1 MTGNAGRV
9 DRERRRLVALLAGA
23 GTGAAVFGRALCAL
37 ADGAAKV
44 TAGMVKQAEWI
55 SGVSFTDAEREL
67 MLSDLNE
74 TAEGLSALRAVA
86 LDNAVPPAIVF
97 SAGTAPPAD
106 AGAPEPPPRRERPA
120 VRPPSDD
127 DLAFAGAREL
137 GRLLR
142 ARKVSSTELTK
153 LALARLRTYGPAL
166 SCTVTVTEELA
177 LAQAKRADEE
187 LAAGKDRGPLH
198 GIPWGAKDL
207 IAVPGYPTTWGS
219 PLFREQVRPE
229 TATVY
234 RKLEEAGAVLVAK
247 TSVGELA
254 WGDVWFGGTTKNP
267 WKTDQG
273 SSGSSAGSASATAAG
288 IVAFAIGTE
297 TLGSIVSPCTRCGA
311 TGLRPTFGRVSRH
324 GVMALSFSMDKVGPI
339 ARSVEDCSLVFSAIA
354 GRDPLDPV
362 SADGPPAWPPRRGLS
377 GLTIGF
383 VEDLFQEERGKE
395 AKDEEEKARAAEWRG
410 FDLRTLDVL
419 RQLGARLV
427 PVKLPSRTPVGPLS
441 LVLTAE
447 AASAF
452 DDLVL
457 DGRVKTLVRQTAD
470 AWPNVLRQGRLLAA
484 VDYLRAQRAR
494 TLLMQEM
501 EERLAG
507 VDLFVAPTYGGSALL
522 LTNLTGHPCVVL
534 PNGFRLSDGTPT
546 SLTFTGRLFGEND
559 LLAVADLFQRATD
572 FHTRRPKLT
581 ESTAAKG

>member
-1 MTGNAGRV
+1 
-9 DRERRRLVALLAGA
+9 
-23 GTGAAVFGRALCAL
+23 
-37 ADGAAKV
+37 KV

-55 SGVSFTDAEREL
+55 SGVSFTDAERDL

-74 TAEGLSALRAVA
+74 TAEGLAALRAVA
-86 LDNAVPPAIVF
+86 LDNAVPPAVAF
-97 SAGTAPPAD
+97 SAAAPPPAD
-106 AGAPEPPPRRERPA
+106 AVSVPVPPRRERPA
-120 VRPPSDD
+120 VRPPSDEE
-127 DLAFAGAREL
+127 LAFAGVREL

-153 LALARLRTYGPAL
+153 LALARLRRYDPLLA
-166 SCTVTVTEELA
+166 CAVTVTEELA

-187 LAAGKDRGPLH
+187 LAAGKDRGALH
-198 GIPWGAKDL
+198 GVPWGAKDL

-234 RKLEEAGAVLVAK
+234 RRLEEAGAVLVAK

-267 WKTDQG
+267 WKPEQG

-288 IVAFAIGTE
+288 LVPFAIGTE
-297 TLGSIVSPCTRCGA
+297 TWGSIVSPCTRCGV

-324 GVMALSFSMDKVGPI
+324 GVMALSWTMDKVGPI
-339 ARSVEDCSLVFSAIA
+339 ARSAEDCGLVLSTIA
-354 GRDPLDPV
+354 GKDPFDPV
-362 SADGPPAWPPRRGLS
+362 TTDAPAPWPARRGVSELRV
-377 GLTIGF
+377 GF
-383 VEDLFQEERGKE
+383 VEELFEEDRSEGAESEE
-395 AKDEEEKARAAEWRG
+395 AKARAAEWREHDRRSLG
-410 FDLRTLDVL
+410 VL
-419 RQLGARLV
+419 RELGVRLV
-427 PVKLPSRTPVGPLS
+427 PVKLPSRTPVAPLGMI
-441 LVLTAE
+441 LTAE
-447 AASAF
+447 AAAAF
-452 DDLVL
+452 DTLVL
-457 DGRVKTLVRQTAD
+457 DGRVKGMVRQTAD
-470 AWPNVLRQGRLLAA
+470 AWPNVFRQGRLLPAT
-484 VDYLRAQRAR
+484 DYLRAQRVR
-494 TLLMQEM
+494 TLLMREM
-501 EERLAG
+501 EECLRD
-507 VDLFVAPTYGGSALL
+507 VDLLVAPTFGGDALL

>member
-1 MTGNAGRV
+1 MADDVGRV

-23 GTGAAVFGRALCAL
+23 GAGAAVFGRALSAL

-55 SGVSFTDAEREL
+55 AGVMFTDAEREL

-74 TAEGLSALRAVA
+74 TAEGLAALRAVA
-86 LDNAVPPAIVF
+86 LDNAVPPAIAF
-97 SAGTAPPAD
+97 SAGIAPPAD
-106 AGAPEPPPRRERPA
+106 AGPAAAPPKRERPA

-127 DLAFAGAREL
+127 DLAFAGVREL

-153 LALARLRTYGPAL
+153 LALARLRTHGPAL
-166 SCTVTVTEELA
+166 SCVVTATGELA

-234 RKLEEAGAVLVAK
+234 RRLEEAGAVLVAK

-288 IVAFAIGTE
+288 LVSFAMGTE
-297 TLGSIVSPCTRCGA
+297 TWGSIVSPCTRCGV

-324 GVMALSFSMDKVGPI
+324 GVMALSWTMDKVGPI
-339 ARSVEDCSLVFSAIA
+339 ARSAEDCALVFSAIA
-354 GRDPLDPV
+354 GKDPLDPA
-362 SADGPPAWPPRRGLS
+362 STDGPAPWPARRSVSELKV
-377 GLTIGF
+377 GF
-383 VEDLFQEERGKE
+383 VEKLFDEDRSAGTESGE
-395 AKDEEEKARAAEWRG
+395 AKARAAEWRD
-410 FDLRTLDVL
+410 FDRRSLGVL
-419 RQLGARLV
+419 RELGVRLV
-427 PVKLPSRTPVGPLS
+427 PVKLPSRTPVAPLGMI
-441 LVLTAE
+441 LTAE
-447 AASAF
+447 AAAAF
-452 DDLVL
+452 DALVL
-457 DGRVKTLVRQTAD
+457 DGRVKGMVRQTAD
-470 AWPNVLRQGRLLAA
+470 AWPNVFRQGRLLPAA
-484 VDYLRAQRAR
+484 DYLRAQRVR
-494 TLLMQEM
+494 TLLMREM
-501 EERLAG
+501 EECLRD
-507 VDLFVAPTYGGSALL
+507 VDLLVAPTFGGDALL
-522 LTNLTGHPCVVL
+522 LTNLTGHPCVVV

-572 FHTRRPKLT
+572 FHTRRPKLPAAD
-581 ESTAAKG
+581 SAKG

>member
-1 MTGNAGRV
+1 MTDDVERV
-9 DRERRRLVALLAGA
+9 DRERRRIVALLAGA
-23 GTGAAVFGRALCAL
+23 GAGAAVFGRALSAL
-37 ADGAAKV
+37 AEGAAKV

-55 SGVSFTDAEREL
+55 AGVTFTDAEREL

-74 TAEGLSALRAVA
+74 TAEGLAALRAVA
-86 LDNAVPPAIVF
+86 LDNAVPPAIAF
-97 SAGTAPPAD
+97 SAGSAPPAG
-106 AGAPEPPPRRERPA
+106 AGAPEPSPRRERPA

-127 DLAFAGAREL
+127 DLAFAGVREL

-166 SCTVTVTEELA
+166 SCAVTVTEELS

-187 LAAGKDRGPLH
+187 LAAGKERGPLH

-267 WKTDQG
+267 WKPEQG

-288 IVAFAIGTE
+288 LVPFAIGTE
-297 TLGSIVSPCTRCGA
+297 TWGSIVSPCTRCGV

-324 GVMALSFSMDKVGPI
+324 GVMALSWTMDKVGPI
-339 ARSVEDCSLVFSAIA
+339 ARSAEDCALVFAAIA
-354 GRDPLDPV
+354 GKDPLDPV
-362 SADGPPAWPPRRGLS
+362 STDGPAPWPARRSVSELKV
-377 GLTIGF
+377 GF
-383 VEDLFQEERGKE
+383 VEELFDEDRSAGTENEE
-395 AKDEEEKARAAEWRG
+395 AKARAAEWRDHDRRSLG
-410 FDLRTLDVL
+410 VL
-419 RQLGARLV
+419 RELGVRLV
-427 PVKLPSRTPVGPLS
+427 PVKLPSRTPVAPLGMI
-441 LVLTAE
+441 LTAE
-447 AASAF
+447 AAAAF
-452 DDLVL
+452 DALVL
-457 DGRVKTLVRQTAD
+457 DGRVKGMVRQTAD
-470 AWPNVLRQGRLLAA
+470 AWPNVFRQGRLLPAA
-484 VDYLRAQRAR
+484 DYLRAQRVR
-494 TLLMQEM
+494 TLLMREM
-501 EERLAG
+501 EECLEG
-507 VDLFVAPTYGGSALL
+507 VDLLVAPTFGGDALL
-522 LTNLTGHPCVVL
+522 LTNLTGHPCVVV

-559 LLAVADLFQRATD
+559 LLAVVDLFQRATD
-572 FHTRRPKLT
+572 FHTRRPKLA
-581 ESTAAKG
+581 EAAAAKG

>member
-1 MTGNAGRV
+1 MSGSVGRV
-9 DRERRRLVALLAGA
+9 DRERRRILALLAGA
-23 GTGAAVFGRALCAL
+23 GAGAAVFGRALSAL

-74 TAEGLSALRAVA
+74 TAEGLAALRAVA

-97 SAGTAPPAD
+97 TASAAPPAD
-106 AGAPEPPPRRERPA
+106 AGGPALPARRERPA

-127 DLAFAGAREL
+127 DLAFAGVREL

-153 LALARLRTYGPAL
+153 LAVARLGAYGPAL
-166 SCTVTVTEELA
+166 SCAVTVTEELA
-177 LAQAKRADEE
+177 LAQARRADEE

-229 TATVY
+229 MATVY
-234 RKLEEAGAVLVAK
+234 RRLEEAGAVLVAK

-267 WKTDQG
+267 WKPEQG

-288 IVAFAIGTE
+288 LVPFALGTE
-297 TLGSIVSPCTRCGA
+297 TWGSIVSPCTRCGV

-324 GVMALSFSMDKVGPI
+324 GVMALSWTMDKVGPI
-339 ARSVEDCSLVFSAIA
+339 ARSAEDCALVFAAIA
-354 GRDPLDPV
+354 GKDPLDPV
-362 SADGPPAWPPRRGLS
+362 STDGPSPWPARRSVSELKV
-377 GLTIGF
+377 GF
-383 VEDLFQEERGKE
+383 VEELFDEDRSTGTESEE
-395 AKDEEEKARAAEWRG
+395 AKGRAAEWRD
-410 FDLRTLDVL
+410 FDRRSLGVL
-419 RQLGARLV
+419 RELGVRLV
-427 PVKLPSRTPVGPLS
+427 PVKLPSRTPVAPLGMI
-441 LVLTAE
+441 LTAE
-447 AASAF
+447 AAAAF
-452 DDLVL
+452 DALVL
-457 DGRVKTLVRQTAD
+457 DGRVKGMVRQTAD
-470 AWPNVLRQGRLLAA
+470 AWPNVLRQGRLLPAA
-484 VDYLRAQRAR
+484 DYLRAQRVR
-494 TLLMQEM
+494 TLLMREM
-501 EERLAG
+501 EECLRD
-507 VDLFVAPTYGGSALL
+507 VDLIVAPTFGGDALL

-572 FHTRRPKLT
+572 FHTRRPKLP
-581 ESTAAKG
+581 EAAAPKG

>member
-1 MTGNAGRV
+1 MSGSVGRV
-9 DRERRRLVALLAGA
+9 DRERRRILALLAGA
-23 GTGAAVFGRALCAL
+23 GAGAAVFGRALSAL

-74 TAEGLSALRAVA
+74 TAEGLAALRAVA

-97 SAGTAPPAD
+97 TASAAPPAD
-106 AGAPEPPPRRERPA
+106 AGGPALPARRERPA

-127 DLAFAGAREL
+127 DLAFAGVREL

-153 LALARLRTYGPAL
+153 LAVARLGAYGPAL
-166 SCTVTVTEELA
+166 SCAVTVTEELA
-177 LAQAKRADEE
+177 LAQARRADEE

-219 PLFREQVRPE
+219 PLFREQVLPE

-234 RKLEEAGAVLVAK
+234 RRLEEAGAVLVAK

-267 WKTDQG
+267 WKPEQG

-288 IVAFAIGTE
+288 LVPFALGTE
-297 TLGSIVSPCTRCGA
+297 TWGSIVSPCTRCGV

-324 GVMALSFSMDKVGPI
+324 GVMALSWTMDKVGPI
-339 ARSVEDCSLVFSAIA
+339 ARSAEDCALVFGAIA
-354 GRDPLDPV
+354 GKDPLDPV
-362 SADGPPAWPPRRGLS
+362 STDGPAPWPARRS
-377 GLTIGF
+377 VSEMKVGF
-383 VEDLFQEERGKE
+383 VEELFEEDRSAGTQSEE
-395 AKDEEEKARAAEWRG
+395 AKARAAEWRD
-410 FDLRTLDVL
+410 FDRRSLGVL
-419 RQLGARLV
+419 RELGVRLV
-427 PVKLPSRTPVGPLS
+427 PVKLPSRTPVAPLGMI
-441 LVLTAE
+441 LTAE
-447 AASAF
+447 AAAAF
-452 DDLVL
+452 DTLVL
-457 DGRVKTLVRQTAD
+457 DGRVKGMVRQTAD
-470 AWPNVLRQGRLLAA
+470 AWPNVFRQGRLLPAA
-484 VDYLRAQRAR
+484 DYLRAQRVR
-494 TLLMQEM
+494 TLLMREM
-501 EERLAG
+501 EECLRD
-507 VDLFVAPTYGGSALL
+507 VDLLVAPTFGGDALL

-546 SLTFTGRLFGEND
+546 SLTFTGKLFGEND

-572 FHTRRPKLT
+572 FHTRRPELP
-581 ESTAAKG
+581 EAAAAKG